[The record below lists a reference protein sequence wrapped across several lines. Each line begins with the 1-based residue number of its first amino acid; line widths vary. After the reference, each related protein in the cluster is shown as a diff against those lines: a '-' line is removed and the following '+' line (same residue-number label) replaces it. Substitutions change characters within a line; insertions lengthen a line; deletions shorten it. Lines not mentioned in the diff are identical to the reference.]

1 MMNIIEADRYILGV
15 SGGKDSAALAVYM
28 SQEFPH
34 LDIEYF
40 FTDTGEELDE
50 VYEFLDR
57 LEIILQKKIVR
68 LGGENSFEDY
78 LKKYNYFLPNAQQRW
93 CTSKLKILPLEKWLR
108 PDLLKGK
115 RICSFVA
122 IRADEPYREGQ
133 VSKHENYFVDL
144 PFRHAG
150 INKKEVHD
158 LLESSGIGKPAYYEW
173 RSRSGCTF
181 CFFQR
186 KIEWVGLMERNPEA
200 FEKAKRL
207 EQKSLEKGSPFTWLE
222 NEKLEDLEKPERIA
236 QIRKNHDESI
246 KRAMVKMKINPLNP
260 QEYLDDDDFL
270 GQSKFCI
277 TCHK

>member
-1 MMNIIEADRYILGV
+1 MNIIEADRYILGV

-28 SQEFPH
+28 SQEYPH

-57 LEIILQKKIVR
+57 LEIVLQKKIVR

-158 LLESSGIGKPAYYEW
+158 ILESSGIGKPAYYEW

-186 KIEWVGLMERNPEA
+186 KIEWVRLKENHPDA
-200 FEKAKRL
+200 FERAKKI
-207 EQKSLEKGSPFTWLE
+207 EKISLDNGSPFAWIEGET
-222 NEKLEDLEKPERIA
+222 LEDLEKPARVK
-236 QIRKNHDESI
+236 QIKENYEKN
-246 KRAMVKMKINPLNP
+246 KQRALMKKKVNPLDPN
-260 QEYLDDDDFL
+260 ELLDDDDLF

-277 TCHK
+277 SCHK

>member
-15 SGGKDSAALAVYM
+15 SGGEEKLCGSRRLYV
-28 SQEFPH
+28 SRIPH

-40 FTDTGEELDE
+40 FTDTGEDLDE

-57 LEIILQKKIVR
+57 LEIVLQKKIVR

-108 PDLLKGK
+108 PDLFKGK
-115 RICSFVA
+115 KICSFVA

-158 LLESSGIGKPAYYEW
+158 LLESSGIGKILLIMNGEVVVAALFASF
-173 RSRSGCTF
+173 R
-181 CFFQR
+181 
-186 KIEWVGLMERNPEA
+186 
-200 FEKAKRL
+200 
-207 EQKSLEKGSPFTWLE
+207 
-222 NEKLEDLEKPERIA
+222 EKL
-236 QIRKNHDESI
+236 SGS
-246 KRAMVKMKINPLNP
+246 V
-260 QEYLDDDDFL
+260 
-270 GQSKFCI
+270 
-277 TCHK
+277 